1 MSLRAFATA
10 LVFVVVTILR
20 RRDREPFQV
29 MHRDGEDQHHRL
41 LECRVMDNQ
50 WEIIRNLDSMT
61 IRELL
66 DLLRQT
72 TLLPIRRQNI

>member
-1 MSLRAFATA
+1 
-10 LVFVVVTILR
+10 
-20 RRDREPFQV
+20 
-29 MHRDGEDQHHRL
+29 
-41 LECRVMDNQ
+41 MDNQ

-72 TLLPIRRQNI
+72 TLLPISGKTSNRSLSRSMAHMRLIE

>member
-1 MSLRAFATA
+1 
-10 LVFVVVTILR
+10 
-20 RRDREPFQV
+20 
-29 MHRDGEDQHHRL
+29 MHREGVDQHHRL
-41 LECRVMDNQ
+41 VECRVMDNQ

-72 TLLPIRRQNI
+72 TPLPIRRQNM

>member
-1 MSLRAFATA
+1 
-10 LVFVVVTILR
+10 
-20 RRDREPFQV
+20 
-29 MHRDGEDQHHRL
+29 
-41 LECRVMDNQ
+41 MDNQ